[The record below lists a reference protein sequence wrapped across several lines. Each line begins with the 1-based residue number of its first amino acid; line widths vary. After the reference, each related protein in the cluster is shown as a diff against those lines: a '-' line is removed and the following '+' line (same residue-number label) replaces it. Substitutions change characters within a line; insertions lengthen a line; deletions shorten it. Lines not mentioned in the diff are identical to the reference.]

1 MTLREFDFRLAAML
15 GWRSATEM
23 LRRLPH
29 REYVGWKILEERW
42 PIGWERD
49 DMRIA
54 RLMCLV
60 ANMFGGSR
68 RVGDF
73 LPPKPIAARSDDELF
88 AAGCALAEATG
99 GTDGR

>member
-1 MTLREFDFRLAAML
+1 ML

-29 REYVGWKILEERW
+29 REYVGWRILEERW

-68 RVGDF
+68 TVGHF
-73 LPPKPIAARSDDELF
+73 MPPKATPQKSDDELL
-88 AAGCALAEATG
+88 AAGMAIASVMG
-99 GTDGR
+99 GS